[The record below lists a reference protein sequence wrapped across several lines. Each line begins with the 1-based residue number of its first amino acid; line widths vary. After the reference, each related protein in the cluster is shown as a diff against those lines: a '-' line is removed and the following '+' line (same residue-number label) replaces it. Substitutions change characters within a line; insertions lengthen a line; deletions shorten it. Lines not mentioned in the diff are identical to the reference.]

1 MTLERGL
8 MGHHQIPVT
17 WLVGLLPSKCELVLL
32 SLTGRYSKNRKNN
45 ICTHQI
51 FNVTRNILSLSY
63 CNHFK
68 RSLHVRGCWEGQTF
82 FLSFYHLGNK
92 EHAGKH
98 RMDWEKI
105 PSKNRLF
112 DVHYSSPN
120 IPRFVIY
127 SKHFTVSLAIFRPD
141 FTTYLRHRCIV
152 RIMYLKILVS
162 KHQMDMLLQR

>member
-1 MTLERGL
+1 

-63 CNHFK
+63 CNLFK
-68 RSLHVRGCWEGQTF
+68 RSLHVRGCWGGQTF
-82 FLSFYHLGNK
+82 FLSFYRRFHQKTGSLMSTT
-92 EHAGKH
+92 A
-98 RMDWEKI
+98 
-105 PSKNRLF
+105 P
-112 DVHYSSPN
+112 PN

>member
-1 MTLERGL
+1 MSVDFTLYIGLIYRRKKSLPSGQVLCLVFCLQGWNCVAMTLERGL

-68 RSLHVRGCWEGQTF
+68 RSLHVRGCWEGQIF

-112 DVHYSSPN
+112 DVHYSSP
-120 IPRFVIY
+120 
-127 SKHFTVSLAIFRPD
+127 KHP
-141 FTTYLRHRCIV
+141 
-152 RIMYLKILVS
+152 
-162 KHQMDMLLQR
+162 